1 MSKGKC
7 LKAHYDYQRHSCS
20 ASDARAHARICHTF
34 LVNQVNTANKGPS
47 ILTLKILVTVATLQQ
62 ARDKRQEGRGKKE
75 QRDPNMENLSRLL
88 QVTTCKG

>member
-7 LKAHYDYQRHSCS
+7 LKAHYDYQRHLCS

-62 ARDKRQEGRGKKE
+62 ARDEAGRKGKERTKRPQHGKS
-75 QRDPNMENLSRLL
+75 QQALAGNNL
-88 QVTTCKG
+88 